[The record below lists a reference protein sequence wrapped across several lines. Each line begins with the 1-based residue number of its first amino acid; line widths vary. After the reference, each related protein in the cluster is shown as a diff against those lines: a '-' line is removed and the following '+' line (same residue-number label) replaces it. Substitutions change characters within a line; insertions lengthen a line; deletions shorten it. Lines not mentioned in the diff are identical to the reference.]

1 MKKKSWVYK
10 LIIFV
15 WTVCSAFLVYNLYKN
30 INNVFNNAVGFKE
43 ILITIFLIGNTLILM
58 YMWFGSVKDFMFS
71 FIFLINKKRILKRY
85 EDIYNI
91 EVNETPKF
99 VLLYCTRN
107 DFNEEALL
115 KCMGQDYP
123 NFEAVILDDSSK
135 EEYFKRIDNFSK
147 EHNVKVV
154 RRENKVGFKAGN
166 LNNYLQN
173 NDDYDYFVVLDSD
186 EIIPSDYCSK
196 ILKYF
201 YYNKQIGAVQASH
214 IATQGVNVFQDLMGL
229 SVKSNGQT
237 CQIMK
242 NFYGSNSLIG
252 HGMTISKECYKKT
265 GGFPHV
271 VAEDISF
278 AIEIKN
284 SGYKIAYAPN
294 IVCQEEFPVNY
305 ICLKK
310 RQCKWTQGNIEF
322 MKKYNKSVNK
332 SNMTWF
338 EKLDTKLSHYNLPI
352 MPMLSY
358 LLLINT
364 IGLGFCNYNVI
375 NYSFYLFGL
384 MTLFLVSPLIPDL
397 FVHAKSK
404 NVFKLIPYFIV
415 YISTYASLS
424 PMMIKTVVLGVMGKK
439 ATFIVT
445 PKENSK
451 ISLVETFKATY
462 DTLLFMVIVGV
473 LGYFACGSIVPLLF
487 ILITCALSPIMVLLA
502 NIAIKPK
509 VIKTKQK
516 IKVKKA
522 KKSKVEKK
530 SSTKFDV
537 ENEED
542 FVDDATILAKIEGNN
557 I

>member
-1 MKKKSWVYK
+1 
-10 LIIFV
+10 
-15 WTVCSAFLVYNLYKN
+15 
-30 INNVFNNAVGFKE
+30 
-43 ILITIFLIGNTLILM
+43 
-58 YMWFGSVKDFMFS
+58 
-71 FIFLINKKRILKRY
+71 
-85 EDIYNI
+85 
-91 EVNETPKF
+91 
-99 VLLYCTRN
+99 
-107 DFNEEALL
+107 
-115 KCMGQDYP
+115 
-123 NFEAVILDDSSK
+123 
-135 EEYFKRIDNFSK
+135 
-147 EHNVKVV
+147 
-154 RRENKVGFKAGN
+154 
-166 LNNYLQN
+166 
-173 NDDYDYFVVLDSD
+173 
-186 EIIPSDYCSK
+186 
-196 ILKYF
+196 
-201 YYNKQIGAVQASH
+201 
-214 IATQGVNVFQDLMGL
+214 
-229 SVKSNGQT
+229 
-237 CQIMK
+237 
-242 NFYGSNSLIG
+242 
-252 HGMTISKECYKKT
+252 
-265 GGFPHV
+265 
-271 VAEDISF
+271 
-278 AIEIKN
+278 
-284 SGYKIAYAPN
+284 
-294 IVCQEEFPVNY
+294 
-305 ICLKK
+305 
-310 RQCKWTQGNIEF
+310 

-473 LGYFACGSIVPLLF
+473 LGYFACGSIVSLLF